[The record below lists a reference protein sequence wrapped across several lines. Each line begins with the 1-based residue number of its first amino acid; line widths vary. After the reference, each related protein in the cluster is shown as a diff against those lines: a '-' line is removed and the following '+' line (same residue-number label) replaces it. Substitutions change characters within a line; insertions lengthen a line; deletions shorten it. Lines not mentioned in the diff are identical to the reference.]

1 MQKLKS
7 FWYWYKKTPSCSYQ
21 LCKNQTEISWPKLN
35 LKCICKHIKLSSVIF
50 LCLCLVWSQSP
61 QTMWFFL
68 TRLITGA
75 KMSCWRGPL
84 VGTTYLPELG
94 WGDIKLSDHIAYD
107 SKKLMTN
114 LFGEFVF
121 AVHHH
126 LCALLS
132 CVLPLWLT
140 SPRENADI

>member
-1 MQKLKS
+1 MQTLKS
-7 FWYWYKKTPSCSYQ
+7 FWYKKTPSSSYQ

-35 LKCICKHIKLSSVIF
+35 LKCCICK
-50 LCLCLVWSQSP
+50 CLCLVWSQSP
-61 QTMWFFL
+61 QTMRFFL
-68 TRLITGA
+68 TRPITGA

-84 VGTTYLPELG
+84 VGITYLPELG
-94 WGDIKLSDHIAYD
+94 WGDMKLSDHIAYD

-121 AVHHH
+121 AVHH
-126 LCALLS
+126 LSALS

-140 SPRENADI
+140 GPRENADI